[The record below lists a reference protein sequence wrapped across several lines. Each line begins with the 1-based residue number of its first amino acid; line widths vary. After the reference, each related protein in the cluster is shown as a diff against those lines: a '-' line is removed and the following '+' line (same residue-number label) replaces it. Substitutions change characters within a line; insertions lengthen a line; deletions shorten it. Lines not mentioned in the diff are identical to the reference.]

1 MWKMQST
8 LYVFLTA
15 YAWWV
20 NQKKKGWDC
29 AAASGSLEQPELTLL
44 APSYLA
50 SGIGVQKVL
59 PDNLMTPSYIFGI
72 CYRVCGFRMSITE
85 KSWL

>member
-1 MWKMQST
+1 MYSQLLTVGEST
-8 LYVFLTA
+8 R
-15 YAWWV
+15 
-20 NQKKKGWDC
+20 KKKGWDC

-44 APSYLA
+44 APSCLA
-50 SGIGVQKVL
+50 SGIGIQKVL
-59 PDNLMTPSYIFGI
+59 PDNLMTPSYISGI